1 MLLQMYQCCSKG
13 DLMKYKGY
21 KEIKLTDSQ
30 MAQFYSDPNIWAKD
44 LLENQYLL
52 IKDSTNE
59 VVDKYCKQNGE
70 LRKVMFCKL
79 GGTFTGA
86 IKPRNSQQVCL
97 FDMLKD
103 KTSKIKLVTGRF
115 GSGKTL
121 AMTNAALELIEKGK
135 FDHIVWVRNNVSVK
149 DAPDIGFLPGTEL
162 DKMMPFLGP
171 LIDHAG
177 GEEGVRKLL
186 EENKLTVIPLGHLR
200 GRSLRNSIVFCT
212 ECENLTRQHLQL
224 LMGRIDEGSQLWLD
238 GDLKQRDKQIFE
250 QSAGLERMIEQ
261 LAGNKLFAYVHLE
274 KSERSE
280 VAALADL
287 LD

>member
-1 MLLQMYQCCSKG
+1 M
-13 DLMKYKGY
+13 DYKGY
-21 KEIKLTDSQ
+21 KEIELNNDQ
-30 MAQFYSDPNIWAKD
+30 LADFYTNRAVYAEG

-52 IKDSTNE
+52 IKDLTGE
-59 VVDKYCKQNGE
+59 VVDKYCLQNGG
-70 LRKVMFCKL
+70 LRQVLFCKL
-79 GGTFTGA
+79 GGTYTGA
-86 IKPRNSQQVCL
+86 IKPRNPQQVCL

-135 FDHIVWVRNNVSVK
+135 FERIVWVRNNISVK
-149 DAPDIGFLPGTEL
+149 DAPDIGFLPGTEIEKL
-162 DKMMPFLGP
+162 MPYVMP
-171 LIDHAG
+171 LADHAG
-177 GEEGVRKLL
+177 GEEGVKKML
-186 EENKLTVIPLGHLR
+186 ENGTLEVIPLGYLR
-200 GRSLRNSIVFCT
+200 GRSLRNCIVFCT
-212 ECENLTRQHLQL
+212 ECENLTRQHIQL

-238 GDLKQRDKQIFE
+238 GDLKQRDKDIFDK
-250 QSAGLERMIEQ
+250 SAGLERLVER
-261 LAGNKLFAYVHLE
+261 LAGNKLFAHVHLE